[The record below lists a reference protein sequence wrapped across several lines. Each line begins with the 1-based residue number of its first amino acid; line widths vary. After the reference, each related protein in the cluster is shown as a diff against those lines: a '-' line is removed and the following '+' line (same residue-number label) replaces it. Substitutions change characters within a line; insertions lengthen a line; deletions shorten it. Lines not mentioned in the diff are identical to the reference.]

1 MGGKQ
6 FFALFSDIFSKENP
20 KFPPFWLVIKTI
32 SQFRFEC
39 KNFREKSLVMVKR
52 SMGLLEEENYGKG
65 GGDVFEFPVS
75 KLVNLDTPHGL
86 NTKI

>member
-1 MGGKQ
+1 MQKFQ
-6 FFALFSDIFSKENP
+6 REIFSNGQKGP
-20 KFPPFWLVIKTI
+20 WAFWRKKIM
-32 SQFRFEC
+32 
-39 KNFREKSLVMVKR
+39 EK
-52 SMGLLEEENYGKG
+52 